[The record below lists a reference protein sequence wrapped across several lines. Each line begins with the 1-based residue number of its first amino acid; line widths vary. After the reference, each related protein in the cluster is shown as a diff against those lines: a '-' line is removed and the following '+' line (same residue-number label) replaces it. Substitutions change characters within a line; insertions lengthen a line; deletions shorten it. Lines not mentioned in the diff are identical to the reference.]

1 MQWVSRVLT
10 PAWVSQLGRGPRAG
24 QGVAEQPNVQE
35 RSRHLELSAH
45 ASSSPKAVL
54 PEHSC
59 RAVGELHRIR
69 AGIEKGSISGKS
81 RKRRRERKIV
91 PGFALLKRL
100 HVTLVKRG
108 PFC

>member
-1 MQWVSRVLT
+1 M
-10 PAWVSQLGRGPRAG
+10 
-24 QGVAEQPNVQE
+24 
-35 RSRHLELSAH
+35 
-45 ASSSPKAVL
+45 
-54 PEHSC
+54 
-59 RAVGELHRIR
+59 GELHRIR